1 MRRWFRDLGYD
12 VGQIVLET
20 MVVALKVFI
29 VYMIIK
35 SATDLDHQVAL
46 ETAILVGA
54 VDFLNG
60 QRTRFRTVSDMKEKI
75 TMTERGKK
83 LTQTITRHSTRG

>member
-1 MRRWFRDLGYD
+1 MRKWGHDLGYD

-20 MVVALKVFI
+20 IVVAIKVTM

-35 SATDLDHQVAL
+35 TATDLNHQVAL

-83 LTQTITRHSTRG
+83 ISQTITKHTQKG